1 MTETEKMEGAAF
13 LQTAFCSLAL
23 EIKQV
28 FKEKQTNRNQDTIVV
43 SIQGYKNQPQVLKE
57 EQVH

>member
-1 MTETEKMEGAAF
+1 MEGTAF

-28 FKEKQTNRNQDTIVV
+28 FKEKQTNKNQDTIVV